1 MSLIRTSHV
10 ALAAAAL
17 AAIVVPMKLATP
29 SASGDA
35 VALPYRGDLPPLPET
50 PGLAPEALAGRLFF
64 APLAAPPDTNS
75 GVPAGEQPSAPL
87 PQLAGTATSRR
98 GRAVAILKL
107 PSGETRML
115 SRGESADGWTVSGI
129 GNASVTLVQ
138 GDRSERLELPR
149 SVAGNNSSRGGS
161 Q

>member
-1 MSLIRTSHV
+1 MSLVRTSHIAV
-10 ALAAAAL
+10 GAAAL
-17 AAIVVPMKLATP
+17 AAIFIPMKLVTL
-29 SASGDA
+29 SASNDH
-35 VALPYRGDLPPLPET
+35 VALPYGGELPSLPET
-50 PGLAPEALAGRLFF
+50 PGLVPEALAGRLFF
-64 APLAAPPDTNS
+64 APLAHLPEVDPGA
-75 GVPAGEQPSAPL
+75 PAGEQSAAPV

-107 PSGETRML
+107 SSGETRML
-115 SRGESADGWTVSGI
+115 SRGESADGWTVTTI

-149 SVAGNNSSRGGS
+149 SVAGSNSPQGRG